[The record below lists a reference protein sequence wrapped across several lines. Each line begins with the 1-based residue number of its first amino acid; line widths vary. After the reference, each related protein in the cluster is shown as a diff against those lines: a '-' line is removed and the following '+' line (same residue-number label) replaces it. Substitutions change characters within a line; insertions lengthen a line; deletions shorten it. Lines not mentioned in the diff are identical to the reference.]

1 MQTSFQETIIVEGI
15 YDKQKLESVCD
26 ALVVPTYGFS
36 IFTDRD
42 RLSYIR
48 TLAEKTGVIL
58 LLDSDTAGFKIRTFL
73 QNELK
78 QGKVLHA
85 YIPTISG
92 KEKRKK
98 APSAEGTLGVEGISG
113 ETLLEIL
120 KKVCTEKEK
129 PKKEITSMDFYR
141 DGLSGGPESRQMREK
156 LAEYLS
162 LPPKLS
168 PKALLKAVNTLLTYE
183 EYTEFVKMQKRC

>member
-1 MQTSFQETIIVEGI
+1 MQTSFQEAIIVEGI

-58 LLDSDTAGFKIRTFL
+58 LLDSDTAGFRIRTFL

-120 KKVCTEKEK
+120 KTVCTEKET
-129 PKKEITSMDFYR
+129 PEKEITSLDFYR
-141 DGLSGGPESRQMREK
+141 DGLSGAPESAQMRKK

-183 EYTEFVKMQKRC
+183 EYTEFVNMQKRC

>member
-1 MQTSFQETIIVEGI
+1 MKTSFREAIIVEGV

-26 ALVVPTYGFS
+26 ALVEPTYGFS
-36 IFTDRD
+36 IFTDTD
-42 RLSYIR
+42 RLAYIR
-48 TLAEKTGVIL
+48 RLAEKTGVIL
-58 LLDSDTAGFKIRTFL
+58 LLDSDSAGFRIRTFL
-73 QNELK
+73 QN
-78 QGKVLHA
+78 QIQTGKVLHA
-85 YIPTISG
+85 YIPTING

-98 APSAEGTLGVEGISG
+98 APSKEGTLGVEGISG

-129 PKKEITSMDFYR
+129 PKKEITSMDFFR
-141 DGLSGGPESRQMREK
+141 DGLSGGPESSAMRKE
-156 LAEYLS
+156 LAKYLA

-183 EYTEFVKMQKRC
+183 EYVELIKNLT